1 MYVANS
7 PAQVVTAVPA
17 SFWTETVGFFERL
30 GSDVPRL
37 IVAILGGI
45 LVGIAVGQK
54 NKSLGWLTGFGG
66 FYLIWFLW
74 NALTGSAAALFRN
87 GRTPGLLWSISTD
100 TPLATF
106 FFAVAIAAAGAA
118 FFYARGSKGDDRDKD
133 KSKVKKGSS
142 ILTAIFA
149 GISAWTGVMFVYGLL
164 FVQILR
170 MT

>member
-1 MYVANS
+1 V
-7 PAQVVTAVPA
+7 
-17 SFWTETVGFFERL
+17 
-30 GSDVPRL
+30 
-37 IVAILGGI
+37 
-45 LVGIAVGQK
+45 
-54 NKSLGWLTGFGG
+54 
-66 FYLIWFLW
+66 
-74 NALTGSAAALFRN
+74 
-87 GRTPGLLWSISTD
+87 LWSISTD

-118 FFYARGSKGDDRDKD
+118 FFYARGSKGDDKD
-133 KSKVKKGSS
+133 KSKAKKGSS